1 MKKIIN
7 FSINNKFAIWL
18 LTIMAIAAG
27 IYSAATMK
35 QESMPDITVPV
46 VSVMTVYPGA
56 SPDEV
61 ADSVTVPVEQRLRNV
76 EGVKTILS
84 SSMENVSSIQ
94 VEFDFE
100 KDMDRAVTE
109 VEGVLKNVSLP
120 DDAQDPA
127 ISRISIN
134 AFPVV
139 AVSITGNGQDLDEL
153 TEIAVK
159 DIVPAMEEVKGV
171 GNVQASGQKSKEVR
185 IDFDDAKLAEAGLDR
200 ETVTGMIQ
208 GSNIA
213 FPLGL
218 NELDGSMK
226 NVVIDGSIASLE
238 ALENL
243 QIPAV
248 PSQGAV
254 QPGADAAQAGQGA
267 EGQAAPGTDA
277 AQAGQGAEG
286 QTVPGAGGMQPAAM
300 TGLPTVALSDVA
312 TIEVI
317 NESQSISRTNG
328 EDSIGVQVVKSP
340 DANTVDVVNGVKD
353 KAAELEED
361 YGVNIAV
368 TFDQGEPIE
377 QSVETMLSKALF
389 GALFAIVIILL
400 FLRSIKTTFIAVI
413 SIPLSLLL
421 ALLVLNSMD
430 ITLNIMTL
438 GALTVAIGRVIDDSI
453 VVVEN
458 IYRRMHLPDEPLKGK
473 KLILEATKEM
483 FVPIAS
489 STIVT
494 IAVFLPLALVS
505 GQVGELFL
513 PFALAVVFALLA
525 SLLVAITVVPMLSHS
540 LFKKQL
546 YGSKTGVAR
555 KTEKPGRLAQWY
567 TGILEWAL
575 NHKWITAGISVVLLA
590 ASFLLVPL
598 IGVTFMPEEE
608 QKVVMATYNPEAGQP
623 KEETL
628 EIISR
633 AEELLEERKGVT
645 SYQFS
650 IEEAGGMGMMMG
662 GGANSAL
669 FFIEYDS
676 DFENFSE
683 EPKKLIE
690 TLNEELGRGE
700 WGSMDFTSMS
710 GGFELIVYA
719 DNDEDLK
726 AASDQMEEILN
737 GTDGLEAVE
746 SDLTEAYDQYTFVTD
761 QQRLAELGLTTAQI
775 GMALNEGAQGA
786 ALTSVKH
793 EGDTLDVFVAV
804 EEKEFGSFEELES
817 TEIPTAL
824 GGTVQ
829 LGEIAEAEE
838 GEAPTTVTRM
848 NGKLYTTVSAEVTG
862 KDSVAISREVQEE
875 VDQLDL
881 PAGATIEFG
890 GVTEQINESF
900 TQLGLAMLAAIAIVY
915 FVLVVTFGGALAPFA
930 ILFSLPFA
938 LIGSFVALW
947 IAGEPI
953 SVSVMIGA
961 LMLIGI
967 VVTNAIVLIDRVI
980 HKENEGETTR
990 QALLEAG
997 ATRLRPILMT
1007 ALATIFALIPLAIG
1021 AEGGGMI
1028 SKGLGITVIGGLV
1041 SSTLLTLLIV
1051 PIVYEVLAKFRKKPM
1066 VEPE

>member
-7 FSINNKFAIWL
+7 FSINNKFTIWL

-61 ADSVTVPVEQRLRNV
+61 ADSVTVPVEQSLRNV
-76 EGVKTILS
+76 EGVKSILS
-84 SSMENVSSIQ
+84 SSMENISSIQ
-94 VEFDFE
+94 LEFDFE

-139 AVSITGNGQDLDEL
+139 ALSITGNGQDLDEL

-159 DIVPAMEEVKGV
+159 DIVPAMEEVEGV
-171 GNVQASGQKSKEVR
+171 GNIQASGQKSKEVR

-200 ETVTGMIQ
+200 ETVTGIIQ

-218 NELDGSMK
+218 NQLDGSMK

-248 PSQGAV
+248 PSQGAG
-254 QPGADAAQAGQGA
+254 QPGADGAQAGQGA
-267 EGQAAPGTDA
+267 GAAQAAPGA
-277 AQAGQGAEG
+277 
-286 QTVPGAGGMQPAAM
+286 GAGAMPPAAM
-300 TGLPTVALSDVA
+300 AGLPTVALSDVA

-317 NESQSISRTNG
+317 NESESISRTNG
-328 EDSIGVQVVKSP
+328 EDSIGIQVVKSP
-340 DANTVDVVNGVKD
+340 DANTVDVVNGIKD
-353 KAAELEED
+353 EAKQLEED
-361 YGVNIAV
+361 YGVDIAV

-389 GALFAIVIILL
+389 GALFAIIIILL

-421 ALLVLNSMD
+421 ALLVLNWMD

-505 GQVGELFL
+505 GQVGEMFL
-513 PFALAVVFALLA
+513 PFALAVVFALLG

-546 YGSKTGVAR
+546 YGSRNGVAK
-555 KTEKPGRLAQWY
+555 KTEKPGRLAKRY

-575 NHKWITAGISVVLLA
+575 NHKWITGGISVLLLA

-598 IGVTFMPEEE
+598 IGVTFIPEEE

-623 KEETL
+623 EEETL
-628 EIISR
+628 EIVSR
-633 AEELLEERKGVT
+633 AEELLEDRKGVT

-650 IEEAGGMGMMMG
+650 IEGAGGGMGMMMG

-683 EPKKLIE
+683 EPKKLVE
-690 TLNEELGRGE
+690 SLNKESEKGE

-710 GGFELIVYA
+710 GGFELFVYA
-719 DNDEDLK
+719 DNEDDLK
-726 AASDQMEEILN
+726 ATSDQVEEILN
-737 GTDGLEAVE
+737 NTDGLEAVE

-775 GMALNEGAQGA
+775 GMALNEGNQGA

-793 EGDTLDVFVAV
+793 DGETLDVFVAV
-804 EEKEFGSFEELES
+804 EEKEFGTFESLET
-817 TEIPTAL
+817 TEVPTAL

-829 LGEIAEAEE
+829 LGEIAEVEE
-838 GEAPTTVTRM
+838 GEAPTTVTRR

-862 KDSVAISREVQEE
+862 KDSTAISREVQEE
-875 VDQLDL
+875 VDGLDL
-881 PAGATIEFG
+881 PAGSTVEFG
-890 GVTEQINESF
+890 GITEQINESF

-947 IAGEPI
+947 IADEPI

-1021 AEGGGMI
+1021 SEGGGLI

>member
-61 ADSVTVPVEQRLRNV
+61 ADSVTVPVEQSLRNV
-76 EGVKTILS
+76 EGVKSILS
-84 SSMENVSSIQ
+84 SSMENISSIQ
-94 VEFDFE
+94 LEFDFE

-139 AVSITGNGQDLDEL
+139 ALSITGNGQDLDEL

-159 DIVPAMEEVKGV
+159 DIVPAMEEVEGV
-171 GNVQASGQKSKEVR
+171 GNVQASGQKSKEVQL
-185 IDFDDAKLAEAGLDR
+185 DFDDEALAAAGLDR
-200 ETVTGMIQ
+200 ETVTGIIQ

-218 NELDGSMK
+218 NQLDGSMK

-248 PSQGAV
+248 PSQGAG
-254 QPGADAAQAGQGA
+254 QPGAGAAQAGQGA
-267 EGQAAPGTDA
+267 DAGQAAPG
-277 AQAGQGAEG
+277 AGAM
-286 QTVPGAGGMQPAAM
+286 PPAAM

-317 NESQSISRTNG
+317 NESESISRTNG
-328 EDSIGVQVVKSP
+328 EDSIGVQIVKSP

-353 KAAELEED
+353 EAKKLEED
-361 YGVNIAV
+361 YGVDIAI

-389 GALFAIVIILL
+389 GALFAIIIILL

-413 SIPLSLLL
+413 SIPLSLLI

-567 TGILEWAL
+567 AGVLEWAL
-575 NHKWITAGISVVLLA
+575 NHKWITAGISVLLLA

-598 IGVTFMPEEE
+598 IGVTFIPEEE

-628 EIISR
+628 EIVSR

-683 EPKKLIE
+683 EPKKLVE
-690 TLNEELGRGE
+690 SLNKESGKGE

-710 GGFELIVYA
+710 GGFELFVYA
-719 DNDEDLK
+719 DNEDDLK
-726 AASDQMEEILN
+726 ASSDQVEKILN
-737 GTDGLEAVE
+737 NTDGLEAVE

-775 GMALNEGAQGA
+775 GMALNEGNQGA

-804 EEKEFGSFEELES
+804 EEKEFGTFDALES

-829 LGEIAEAEE
+829 LGEIAEVEE
-838 GEAPTTVTRM
+838 GEAPTTVTRR

-862 KDSVAISREVQEE
+862 KDSTAISREVQEE
-875 VDQLDL
+875 VDGLDL
-881 PAGATIEFG
+881 PAGATVEFG
-890 GVTEQINESF
+890 GITEQINESF
-900 TQLGLAMLAAIAIVY
+900 SQLGLAMLAAIAIVY

-947 IAGEPI
+947 IADEPI

-1007 ALATIFALIPLAIG
+1007 ALATVFALIPLAIG